1 MRGVV
6 LLIGLT
12 SLIGVCGACGHKPP
26 ADASTASEPLSSSE
40 PDSKWEG
47 ASTEDLKA
55 RPPPGPGAGAAPPAT
70 PGAPGHRTDAY
81 DKEQTEIS
89 LKRAARQVK
98 TNCGQAKDDE
108 GKATGPWGKV
118 NVSIVLAPNGHSK
131 GATIPAPYDGK
142 PVGRCA
148 VQAFTNLV
156 FPPWAGSETTVE
168 WEVEIVPPTAAPV
181 K

>member
-1 MRGVV
+1 MRGVI
-6 LLIGLT
+6 LLVVLT
-12 SLIGVCGACGHKPP
+12 SACGACGHKPP
-26 ADASTASEPLSSSE
+26 ADASTAPEPLSSKE

-55 RPPPGPGAGAAPPAT
+55 RAAPGPGAGAASPAPT
-70 PGAPGHRTDAY
+70 GAPAHRTDAY

-98 TNCGQAKDDE
+98 TNCGQAKDDS

-118 NVSIVLAPNGHSK
+118 NMAIVLAPNGHSK
-131 GATIPAPYDGK
+131 SATIPAPYDGK
-142 PVGRCA
+142 AVGRCA

-168 WEVEIVPPTAAPV
+168 WEVEIVQPTGEAG